1 MNEAMGL
8 TAADVAAVTRNDGYD
23 NGFGNGGWWI
33 WIILIAFL
41 FCGNGWGRNNDTATT
56 AGENAFLSDE
66 FVKRDIF
73 NTNQNVS
80 NTACQTQRDV
90 LESRYTTQ
98 LGLQQMQAQQLCI
111 AAVGHHTAGRQ
122 AAIVQRQFHPKLRLH
137 HIGLCGDLLQQ
148 LAQVQRIEPRVL
160 LGAQKIQQR
169 HHFVHSAVQPCRR
182 SADIVH
188 RLSGLLV
195 GTHMRKVLVQIFAIA
210 SDQAQCMEACL
221 FHILLRD
228 RLRSQ
233 CTRLVLP
240 HLLHTLVPPVF
251 YAQSS
256 F

>member
-98 LGLQQMQAQQLCI
+98 LGLQQMQAQQQACCCDIKETIL
-111 AAVGHHTAGRQ
+111 ADGQATRQ
-122 AAIVQRQFHPKLRLH
+122 LMQ
-137 HIGLCGDLLQQ
+137 DNT
-148 LAQVQRIEPRVL
+148 
-160 LGAQKIQQR
+160 IQN
-169 HHFVHSAVQPCRR
+169 
-182 SADIVH
+182 
-188 RLSGLLV
+188 
-195 GTHMRKVLVQIFAIA
+195 
-210 SDQAQCMEACL
+210 
-221 FHILLRD
+221 LRD
-228 RLRSQ
+228 KLADRDRDLQLSNFQISQ
-233 CTRLVLP
+233 VSQTKNIVDAVRPFPTPAYITASPYVSYNG
-240 HLLHTLVPPVF
+240 
-251 YAQSS
+251 YAYGGCNCGSVNV
-256 F
+256 